1 MRRLVLTA
9 DDLGRDAATTAE
21 IVALAREGL
30 ITATTVIP
38 VAPASAEATEQITT
52 AQVATR
58 LHLTLTSEASE
69 TSETSETSKTSES
82 GLPPWRPLADVPSLV
97 EADGSLT
104 TDPYR
109 LGGRGETED
118 VLTEL
123 EAQLAWARAQGL
135 RVTAADSHAG
145 ALYGL
150 HGRSWLEPAL
160 RWCARHGL
168 GFRLPR
174 QLTPYLGGPAPEP
187 LRSAHSAAVTLAD
200 ELGVPIPQTMLTNN
214 RTASDWGTYAA
225 FRAGMLARVAT
236 LGEGTSELFLHPS
249 PVSQIRSWEARLL
262 RDPALRETIRS
273 EGITLVAG
281 W

>member
-58 LHLTLTSEASE
+58 VHLTLTSEASE
-69 TSETSETSKTSES
+69 TSTTSEL
-82 GLPPWRPLADVPSLV
+82 GVAAWRPLADVPSLV

-109 LGGRGETED
+109 LGARGRTEH

-123 EAQLAWARAQGL
+123 EAQLAWTRAQGL
-135 RVTAADSHAG
+135 HVTAADSHAG
-145 ALYGL
+145 TLYGL
-150 HGRSWLEPAL
+150 HGQSWLEPAL

-174 QLTPYLGGPAPEP
+174 DLAPYLGGPAPEP
-187 LRSAHSAAVTLAD
+187 LRSAHAAAVALAD
-200 ELGVPIPQTMLTNN
+200 ELGVPIPQTMITND
-214 RTASDWGTYAA
+214 RTAAEWGDYEA
-225 FRAGMLARVAT
+225 FRRGMLARVAT

-249 PVSQIRSWEARLL
+249 SAPEIRAWEARLL
-262 RDPALRETIRS
+262 RDPALRETFRS

>member
-1 MRRLVLTA
+1 MRRLVITA

-30 ITATTVIP
+30 ITATTVIA
-38 VAPASAEATEQITT
+38 VAPASAQAAEQITT

-58 LHLTLTSEASE
+58 VHLTLTSE
-69 TSETSETSKTSES
+69 TSETSES
-82 GLPPWRPLADVPSLV
+82 GVAAWRPLADVPSLV

-118 VLTEL
+118 VRTEL

-187 LRSAHSAAVTLAD
+187 LRSAHAAAVTLAD
-200 ELGVPIPQTMLTNN
+200 ELGVPIPQTMITNN